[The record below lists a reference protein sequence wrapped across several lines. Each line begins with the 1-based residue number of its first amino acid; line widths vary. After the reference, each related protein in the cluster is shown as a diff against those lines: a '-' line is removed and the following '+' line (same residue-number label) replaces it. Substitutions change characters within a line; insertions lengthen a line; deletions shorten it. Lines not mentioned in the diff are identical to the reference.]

1 MIRVFLLGLL
11 SLLFLSPAHAA
22 WHEASSDHF
31 LIYSN
36 QKEKEVRAFAER
48 LERYHDTMR
57 FLFNRPATKL
67 SPSNRVTI
75 YVVRNMGDVRD
86 LYGGDNKYIGGFYIP
101 RAGGSL
107 AIVPK
112 VKSSRNKMSQSELI
126 LLHEYAHHFLM
137 ASATRAYPRWLNEGF
152 AEFYGTAKFGGD
164 GSVSVGLSS
173 EGRAYELALA
183 RDVPIELLLDTKAY
197 AEKKSKGYDSFYGQS
212 WALYHM
218 LHFSAERKGQLSD
231 YLAHLA
237 EGTEEIVAAKE
248 AFGDLQE
255 LDKDLNRYLQQRK
268 ITTYRIPG
276 NYLNIGKI
284 DVRQL
289 RAGEAAIM
297 PVLIRSKRGVD
308 EEQAAE
314 IVLEARAVA
323 AAHPNDPAVLAALA
337 EAEYDA
343 GNHAEAIAAADRAL
357 ILNPNE
363 INAHIQKG
371 YALAQMAPDAED
383 EAAAWRKMRRQ
394 FVKLNKIEN
403 DHPIPLIQFYRSYR
417 EHGVEP
423 PAIAID
429 GLARALELAPYDNA
443 LRWTMAN
450 EYMQQK
456 KYDWAVHILGPLA
469 YSPHQSDITERAL
482 TLLKEAETKAMETKN
497 ATEAA
502 VGS

>member
-11 SLLFLSPAHAA
+11 SLLFLSPAQAA

-36 QKEKEVRAFAER
+36 QKEKEVRAFSER

-75 YVVRNMGDVRD
+75 YVVKNMGDVRD
-86 LYGGDNKYIGGFYIP
+86 LYGGDSKYIGGFYIP

-183 RDVPIELLLDTKAY
+183 KDVPIELLLNTKAY
-197 AEKKSKGYDSFYGQS
+197 AENKSKGYDSFYGQS

-218 LHFSAERKGQLSD
+218 LHFSVDRKGQLSD
-231 YLAHLA
+231 YLSRLA
-237 EGTEEIVAAKE
+237 EGVEEIAAAE
-248 AFGDLQE
+248 GAFGDLKQ
-255 LDKDLNRYLQQRK
+255 LDKDLNRYLRQRK
-268 ITTYRIPG
+268 ITTYHIAG
-276 NYLNIGKI
+276 DYLDIGKI

-297 PVLIRSKRGVD
+297 PTVMRSKRGVNT
-308 EEQAAE
+308 EQAAE
-314 IVLEARAVA
+314 VVLEARAVA
-323 AAHPNDPAVLAALA
+323 AEHPNDPAVLAALA

-343 GNHAEAIAAADRAL
+343 GNNAEAIAAADRAL
-357 ILNPNE
+357 VLNPKE
-363 INAHIQKG
+363 ITAHIQRG
-371 YALAQMAPDAED
+371 YALAQIAPDAED
-383 EAAAWRKMRRQ
+383 EAAAWKNMRRQ

-417 EHGVEP
+417 DQGVEP

-443 LRWTMAN
+443 LRWMMAN
-450 EYMQQK
+450 EFMQQQ
-456 KYDWAVHILGPLA
+456 KYDWAAHTLGPLA
-469 YSPHQSDITERAL
+469 YSPHQSDMTELAL
-482 TLLKEAETKAMETKN
+482 ALLKEAEAKALEAKN
-497 ATEAA
+497 DKEAA